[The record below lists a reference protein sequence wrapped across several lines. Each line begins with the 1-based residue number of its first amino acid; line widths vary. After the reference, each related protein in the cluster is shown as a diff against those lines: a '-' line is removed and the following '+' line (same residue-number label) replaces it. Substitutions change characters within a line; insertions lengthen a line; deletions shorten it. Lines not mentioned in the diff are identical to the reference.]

1 MKIVYLFKSDFLN
14 YYISNDYVK
23 EKEIV
28 LYGMLVMTSCN
39 MVISVNVFLE
49 VSGTCIMCCKTFLL
63 WFLAGVMLYRYMHT
77 NM

>member
-1 MKIVYLFKSDFLN
+1 VKIVYLFKSDFLN

-28 LYGMLVMTSCN
+28 LYGLLVMISCN

-49 VSGTCIMCCKTFLL
+49 VRGTCI
-63 WFLAGVMLYRYMHT
+63 
-77 NM
+77 

>member
-14 YYISNDYVK
+14 YYVSNDHVK

-39 MVISVNVFLE
+39 MVISVNVFFR
-49 VSGTCIMCCKTFLL
+49 S
-63 WFLAGVMLYRYMHT
+63 
-77 NM
+77 